1 MLHVQQANCF
11 RFFADWANLTKQI
24 CQQILGVDARTYLNG
39 VQVCKTW
46 HVHRLDI
53 RPKHIEYFGWAV
65 QDEMED
71 MERLALALGD
81 IVWQGRPNLSSLM
94 LDIGMV
100 GNAEEA
106 MQRIYSVTSA
116 ARFPFLVKL
125 DITLAYLTDWT
136 LLNELPNSLKELS
149 FGTLVGGAY
158 DDIDGTTCG
167 ELYLHDL
174 PHLEKIQLTFESD
187 EEESIRIYHDLSLPS
202 LQHVVH
208 FSSNDDFV
216 IQPVT
221 FVDLGPDSFADS
233 CVVVCNLNVSYSR
246 CDMSHHVWTLVDH
259 GDVLRLFKDDDEDIY
274 NISAAMVL
282 KHLPF

>member
-1 MLHVQQANCF
+1 
-11 RFFADWANLTKQI
+11 
-24 CQQILGVDARTYLNG
+24 
-39 VQVCKTW
+39 
-46 HVHRLDI
+46 
-53 RPKHIEYFGWAV
+53 
-65 QDEMED
+65 MED